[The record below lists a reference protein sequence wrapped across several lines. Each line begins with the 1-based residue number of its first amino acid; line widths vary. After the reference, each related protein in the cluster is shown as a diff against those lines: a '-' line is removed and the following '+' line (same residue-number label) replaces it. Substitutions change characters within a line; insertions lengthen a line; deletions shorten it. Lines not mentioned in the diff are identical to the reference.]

1 MYIMQTSTQ
10 SYGTHIYSQV
20 QNGSLFAKEAGQKSG
35 FEQSPTTSNPSQ
47 QSDSVSLSPAG
58 RERSQTKTQDPANE
72 EKGMDQTTLSQEE
85 LKLIS
90 ELKSR
95 DTEVRAHEQA
105 HLSSAGQYAAGG
117 ASFSY
122 TAGPNGKRYATGG
135 EVPIDMSKADSPAAT
150 ISKMRT
156 VRRAALAP
164 ANPSAADRSIAGSA
178 SAKEAQARKE
188 LQEEA
193 KQTAETTLGNL
204 SVDKETKSIAQEKTT
219 NETPQSPEISDYN
232 RSIMKS
238 AYETMAA
245 LAA

>member
-1 MYIMQTSTQ
+1 MQTSTQ

-20 QNGSLFAKEAGQKSG
+20 QNGSLFTKEAGQKSSFG
-35 FEQSPTTSNPSQ
+35 QSATPSDPSRSQ

-58 RERSQTKTQDPANE
+58 RERSQTTTQAPANAQ
-72 EKGMDQTTLSQEE
+72 KGVDQKSLSMEE
-85 LKLIS
+85 LKILS
-90 ELKSR
+90 ELKAR

-164 ANPSAADRSIAGSA
+164 ANPSAADRSIAASA

-204 SVDKETKSIAQEKTT
+204 SVDQGTKPNAQDKST
-219 NETPQSPEISDYN
+219 NDTPRSSEISDYN
-232 RSIMKS
+232 RSVMKS